1 MLRLFDIEVGRDVAL
16 ERLAVD
22 PCLSDTEDGLLDA
35 VPGLLDD
42 TELDPDIEI
51 GRVDI
56 DPGLLELNTGATLV
70 ADLVMLVGLDLPC
83 TGLFEDVIAVS
94 PLTLKAGRAIGG
106 ALLGLP
112 RGKTVDTT
120 GGELPPAALC
130 PSSLTGFEALIGLF
144 GSIAD
149 AAPNP
154 TSPSAAT
161 PNPELADTPDPDRP
175 DPDER
180 IERLPSDEMCD
191 CIARGLAPEKDS
203 GLL

>member
-1 MLRLFDIEVGRDVAL
+1 MAL
-16 ERLAVD
+16 ERLVVN

-70 ADLVMLVGLDLPC
+70 ADLVILVGLDLPC
-83 TGLFEDVIAVS
+83 TGLFEEVIAVS

-120 GGELPPAALC
+120 GGELPPATFC
-130 PSSLTGFEALIGLF
+130 PSSLTGFKALMGLF
-144 GSIAD
+144 ESITG

-154 TSPSAAT
+154 MSPNAAT
-161 PNPELADTPDPDRP
+161 PKPEPADNPDPDNP

-180 IERLPSDEMCD
+180 IE
-191 CIARGLAPEKDS
+191 
-203 GLL
+203 